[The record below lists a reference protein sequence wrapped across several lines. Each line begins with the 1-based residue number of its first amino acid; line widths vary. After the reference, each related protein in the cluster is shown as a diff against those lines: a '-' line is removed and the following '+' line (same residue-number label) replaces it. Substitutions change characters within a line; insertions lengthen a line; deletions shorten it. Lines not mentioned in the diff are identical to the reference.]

1 MDRWAM
7 NFDIYPQC
15 KPISMLLQIYQKDL
29 DKKGLCFLC
38 SKHINS
44 KENRK
49 QKFPKVCYGGNTTY
63 VPYTMFVVYG
73 EFLLINVNTRFILKI
88 CRCYFHKQIVY
99 SQ

>member
-29 DKKGLCFLC
+29 DKKGFCFLC

-49 QKFPKVCYGGNTTY
+49 QKFPKVFYGKKYYICTIHY
-63 VPYTMFVVYG
+63 VCH
-73 EFLLINVNTRFILKI
+73 LW
-88 CRCYFHKQIVY
+88 
-99 SQ
+99 